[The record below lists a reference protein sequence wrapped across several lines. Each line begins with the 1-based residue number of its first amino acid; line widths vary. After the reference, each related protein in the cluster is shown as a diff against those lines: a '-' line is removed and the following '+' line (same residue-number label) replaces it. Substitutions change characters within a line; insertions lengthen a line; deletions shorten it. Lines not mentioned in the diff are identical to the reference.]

1 MHQRTVRTLRYA
13 VLTAGVAVLGVGS
26 AAAAHGVEPDTPN
39 APALDAAGNPAK
51 VCNNDITAGTVL
63 LEHPC
68 VDGSQD
74 PPVDVEEG
82 SVPAP

>member
-1 MHQRTVRTLRYA
+1 MHQGTVRALRYA
-13 VLTAGVAVLGVGS
+13 VLAAGVAVLGVGS
-26 AAAAHGVEPDTPN
+26 AAAAQGAEPDTPKP
-39 APALDAAGNPAK
+39 PALGNPAT
-51 VCNNDITAGTVL
+51 VCNNDVVAGPVL

-74 PPVDVEEG
+74 PLVDVEEG